1 MKDSTKRPVGRPPMP
16 CEKISSSVRGK
27 NKQEKMEKKCMER
40 SKKHYKNY
48 RCALIDD
55 RCMPFDKVYDNKA
68 YNSSTKPKSSMKLAT
83 NPLYATSPSTVSPS
97 PVKSLKMMKTNPLY
111 SASTTTKSAST
122 NTSMKSSASTTK
134 SASTNTSMKSSA
146 SPSLMSPIV
155 KNKGVDKRPPG
166 RPPMP
171 CEKIKLTTRRKTQGK
186 IQEQVE
192 KKCEARSKKAYDKYK
207 CALVDGKC
215 MTITRMKT
223 NPLFNK

>member
-1 MKDSTKRPVGRPPMP
+1 MKDSAKRPVGRPPIP

-40 SKKHYKNY
+40 SKKQYKNY

-55 RCMPFDKVYDNKA
+55 KCMTINKVYDNKA
-68 YNSSTKPKSSMKLAT
+68 YKSSMKLAT
-83 NPLYATSPSTVSPS
+83 NPLYATSPSTASPS
-97 PVKSLKMMKTNPLY
+97 VKSLKMMKTNPLY
-111 SASTTTKSAST
+111 SAST
-122 NTSMKSSASTTK
+122 NTSMKSSASTT
-134 SASTNTSMKSSA
+134 ASTTVSKKSSKA
-146 SPSLMSPIV
+146 PSLMSPIV
-155 KNKGVDKRPPG
+155 KKKGVDKRPPG

-171 CEKIKLTTRRKTQGK
+171 CEKIKLTTRRKTQEK

-207 CALVDGKC
+207 CVLVDGKC

-223 NPLFNK
+223 NPLFSM